1 MALVIDATAGGASSN
16 SYTTLVAADTFLEQN
31 IHIFATWDAV
41 SDDNKSAC
49 IILATRLLD
58 EQVVWNGYQ
67 MTEAQ
72 ALEWPRGS
80 VLDPAGYTLS
90 TSTIPAFLADATA
103 YLANSLSVE
112 DRLAENPTLGFSK
125 IQVGS
130 IDLRVK
136 KSDRKKVIPISV
148 WNIINFYGVKA
159 NYSNRLVRC

>member
-16 SYTTLVAADTFLEQN
+16 SYTEINSADTFLEQN
-31 IHIFATWDAV
+31 IHTFATWDTE

-58 EQVVWNGYQ
+58 EQVTWNGYK

-72 ALEWPRGS
+72 ALQWPRGS

-90 TSTIPAFLADATA
+90 NSTIPAFLANATA
-103 YLANSLSVE
+103 QLAQSLSI
-112 DRLAENPTLGFSK
+112 DNRLAESATLGFTK

-136 KSDRKKVIPISV
+136 KSDRRKVIPISV
-148 WNIINFYGVKA
+148 WNIINFYGVKTST
-159 NYSNRLVRC
+159 SNRLVLC